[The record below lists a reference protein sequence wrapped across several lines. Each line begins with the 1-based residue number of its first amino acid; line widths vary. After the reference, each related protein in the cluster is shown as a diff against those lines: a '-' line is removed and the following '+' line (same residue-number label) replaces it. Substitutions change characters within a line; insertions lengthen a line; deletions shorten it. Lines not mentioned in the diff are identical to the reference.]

1 MYKQLTSEQRYTISV
16 LLQKKCSLSF
26 IAKTI
31 GVCVSTVS
39 REKRRN
45 SNVQGVYD
53 GRLAALKAR
62 RRKAR
67 TPGNRSISPHLRCR
81 VFELIRREQWSP
93 EQVSGWLMRQEG
105 LSVSKSSIYN
115 RIAAISPYHKDNI
128 RRHLRHGGRK
138 AGSSASSTRIPIPNR
153 VSIDDRPAHANG
165 QTVGDWE
172 MDTNVGKDG
181 KGAIVTLV
189 ERKSCFMLMEKLDSG
204 KRAVP
209 LAHAV
214 VRLLKGS
221 GLPVRTITTDNGTEF
236 AAHEII
242 AKGLNTTVYFA
253 HPYCSW
259 EKGAIE
265 NMNGLVR
272 QYIPKRTDFRGISRG
287 YVRKIVEKLNNRPRK
302 KNGFSKPADM
312 INDKIA

>member
-1 MYKQLTSEQRYTISV
+1 M

-31 GVCVSTVS
+31 GVSVSTVS
-39 REKRRN
+39 LEKRRN

-53 GRLAALKAR
+53 GRLATLKAR
-62 RRKAR
+62 HRKAGM
-67 TPGNRSISPHLRCR
+67 PGNRSISPHVRSR

-93 EQVSGWLMRQEG
+93 EQISGWFMKQEG

-115 RIAAISPYHKDNI
+115 WIAAVSPYHKDNI
-128 RRHLRHGGRK
+128 RRHLWHGGRK
-138 AGSSASSTRIPIPNR
+138 VRSSASSTRTPISNR
-153 VSIDDRPAHANG
+153 VSIDDRPAYANG

-172 MDTNVGKDG
+172 MDTIVGKDD

-189 ERKSCFMLMEKLDSG
+189 ERKSSFMLMEKLDSG

-221 GLPVRTITTDNGTEF
+221 GLPVRTIITDNGTEF

-242 AKGLNTTVYFA
+242 ARELGTTVYFA

-259 EKGAIE
+259 EKGALE

-272 QYIPKRTDFRGISRG
+272 PTS
-287 YVRKIVEKLNNRPRK
+287 
-302 KNGFSKPADM
+302 
-312 INDKIA
+312 

>member
-26 IAKTI
+26 MAKTI

-67 TPGNRSISPHLRCR
+67 TSSNRSISPHLRCR

-93 EQVSGWLMRQEG
+93 DQVSGWLMKQEC

-115 RIAAISPYHKDNI
+115 WIAAISPYHKDNI
-128 RRHLRHGGRK
+128 RQHLKYGGRK
-138 AGSSASSTRIPIPNR
+138 ARSSASGTRTPIPNR
-153 VSIDDRPAHANG
+153 VSIEDRLAHANG

-172 MDTNVGKDG
+172 MDTIVGKDG
-181 KGAIVTLV
+181 KG
-189 ERKSCFMLMEKLDSG
+189 
-204 KRAVP
+204 
-209 LAHAV
+209 
-214 VRLLKGS
+214 RL
-221 GLPVRTITTDNGTEF
+221 
-236 AAHEII
+236 
-242 AKGLNTTVYFA
+242 
-253 HPYCSW
+253 
-259 EKGAIE
+259 
-265 NMNGLVR
+265 
-272 QYIPKRTDFRGISRG
+272 
-287 YVRKIVEKLNNRPRK
+287 
-302 KNGFSKPADM
+302 
-312 INDKIA
+312 

>member
-1 MYKQLTSEQRYTISV
+1 MPCGRGLKPPKSPAEDLSNAKRRRTFAPSLRLINFVLHMYKQLTSEQRYTISV

-26 IAKTI
+26 IARTI

-39 REKRRN
+39 WEKRRN

-67 TPGNRSISPHLRCR
+67 
-81 VFELIRREQWSP
+81 
-93 EQVSGWLMRQEG
+93 
-105 LSVSKSSIYN
+105 
-115 RIAAISPYHKDNI
+115 
-128 RRHLRHGGRK
+128 
-138 AGSSASSTRIPIPNR
+138 SSASSTRTPIPNR

-172 MDTNVGKDG
+172 MDTIVGKDG
-181 KGAIVTLV
+181 KGAVVTLV

-221 GLPVRTITTDNGTEF
+221 GLPVRTITTDNRTEF

-242 AKGLNTTVYFA
+242 ARELGTTVYFA

-272 QYIPKRTDFRGISRG
+272 QYIPKRTNFREISRG

-302 KNGFSKPADM
+302 KNGFSKLTDM
-312 INDKIA
+312 INNKIT

>member
-16 LLQKKCSLSF
+16 LLQKKCSFSF
-26 IAKTI
+26 IARTI

-53 GRLAALKAR
+53 GLLAALKAR
-62 RRKAR
+62 RRKAG
-67 TPGNRSISPHLRCR
+67 TPGNHSISPHLRCR

-93 EQVSGWLMRQEG
+93 EQVSGWLMKQED
-105 LSVSKSSIYN
+105 LSVSKSSIYDW
-115 RIAAISPYHKDNI
+115 IAAISPYHKDNI

-138 AGSSASSTRIPIPNR
+138 TESSASSTRTPIPNR
-153 VSIDDRPAHANG
+153 VSIDDRTAHANG

-172 MDTNVGKDG
+172 MDTIVGKDG

-221 GLPVRTITTDNGTEF
+221 ELPVRTITTDNGTEF

-242 AKGLNTTVYFA
+242 VRGLNTTVYFA

-272 QYIPKRTDFRGISRG
+272 QYIPKRTDFREISRG
-287 YVRKIVEKLNNRPRK
+287 YVRQIVEKLNNRPRK

-312 INDKIA
+312 SNNKIA